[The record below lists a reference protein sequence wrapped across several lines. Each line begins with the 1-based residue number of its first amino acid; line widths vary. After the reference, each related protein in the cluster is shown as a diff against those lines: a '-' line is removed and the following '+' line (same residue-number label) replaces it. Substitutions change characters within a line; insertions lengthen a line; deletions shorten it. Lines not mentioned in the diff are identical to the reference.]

1 MEMRDE
7 LLGSGSQPHLI
18 EHVREDGSVHS
29 GQSAYPLPQGG
40 GEVEFSAHRPLGDVG
55 DLFPCAR
62 VLRDELDDLLLDER
76 GVHVHDQ

>member
-1 MEMRDE
+1 M
-7 LLGSGSQPHLI
+7 
-18 EHVREDGSVHS
+18 VRF
-29 GQSAYPLPQGG
+29 QSAYPLPQGG